1 MSHMDI
7 EQEKNEL
14 YSDEIVKKF
23 MENEDKLI
31 MLEQDISTLKRYQ

>member
-1 MSHMDI
+1 MDI

-14 YSDEIVKKF
+14 YTNEIIKKF

-31 MLEQDISTLKRYQ
+31 SLEQDISTLEKYK

>member
-14 YSDEIVKKF
+14 YTDEIIKKF

-31 MLEQDISTLKRYQ
+31 SLEQDISMLKRYQ